1 MFIRIW
7 FGLNLLIILSSAIIY
22 SSKSVAGSPK
32 GFEDTVARSYTAQI
46 SIGKSGMDTTNA
58 HSQKQRCIEFKHLLG
73 GQLSLRNYNAQVGE
87 SYSLNKLTGLSVP
100 ETCRI
105 D

>member
-1 MFIRIW
+1 
-7 FGLNLLIILSSAIIY
+7 
-22 SSKSVAGSPK
+22 
-32 GFEDTVARSYTAQI
+32 
-46 SIGKSGMDTTNA
+46 MDTTNT

-73 GQLSLRNYNAQVGE
+73 GQLSLRNYNAEVGE